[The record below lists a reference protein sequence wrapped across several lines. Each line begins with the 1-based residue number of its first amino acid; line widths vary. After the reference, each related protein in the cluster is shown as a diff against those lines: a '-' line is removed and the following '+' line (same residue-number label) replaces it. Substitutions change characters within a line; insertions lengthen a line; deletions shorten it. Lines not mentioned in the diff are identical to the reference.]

1 MSGFTKKKNVQDA
14 EVARFCTDQILG
26 TRKSEDALDLACF
39 KLNSCCLK
47 LTVLLCCSSQ
57 SGSASWPGG
66 NIH

>member
-1 MSGFTKKKNVQDA
+1 MSGFTKNIQDA

-26 TRKSEDALDLACF
+26 TRKSKDALDLACF

-57 SGSASWPGG
+57 SGSASWPRGS
-66 NIH
+66 IH